1 MENCSISND
10 ISDLSPYPPSNSL
23 RRNFNERNILK
34 YGRVATRNHSS
45 CCSKP
50 CSFHLSEIMD
60 PELSFIMANEKGAI
74 YSSAKKCDKM
84 RQLENAWGAATGR
97 SNAKNAVKSCVSQQF
112 GAQKSIKVSFLIRGP
127 GIRVPSDNQ
136 ALGGGFERQYGLRSK
151 VIDHLTEIFKH
162 WKSWW

>member
-1 MENCSISND
+1 MIFLTSPRTHLQTHSGEISMGAASGNGAGKPPEIILPVAANRAVSIYPKLWILNSR
-10 ISDLSPYPPSNSL
+10 LSWLMKKSP
-23 RRNFNERNILK
+23 
-34 YGRVATRNHSS
+34 
-45 CCSKP
+45 
-50 CSFHLSEIMD
+50 D
-60 PELSFIMANEKGAI
+60 

-112 GAQKSIKVSFLIRGP
+112 GAQKSIKVSFLIRGT
-127 GIRVPSDNQ
+127 GIRVHSDNQ
-136 ALGGGFERQYGLRSK
+136 APGGGFERQHGLRNK

>member
-1 MENCSISND
+1 MIFLTSPRTHLQTHSGEILMSAASWNMAGEPPEIILPVAANRAVSIYPKLWILNSR
-10 ISDLSPYPPSNSL
+10 LSWLMKKSP
-23 RRNFNERNILK
+23 
-34 YGRVATRNHSS
+34 
-45 CCSKP
+45 
-50 CSFHLSEIMD
+50 D
-60 PELSFIMANEKGAI
+60 

-112 GAQKSIKVSFLIRGP
+112 GAQKSIKVSFLIRWP

-136 ALGGGFERQYGLRSK
+136 APGGGFERQHGLRSK